1 VTLADVCF
9 LCMIFRELSTIVEE
23 DPEIE
28 VEEEDVEELRRTA
41 TMHRE
46 QDHEAELQA
55 RMWN

>member
-1 VTLADVCF
+1 
-9 LCMIFRELSTIVEE
+9 MIFRELSTIVEE